1 MVTLRRLLR
10 GSALAL
16 LFASLACSQ
25 ILGLEDAELAPGAD
39 AGTGGNA
46 ALGTAGLSGRELT
59 LCQRF
64 CRTVIEACG
73 TAPEPGTLAVY
84 DSQFVCERQCEAFD
98 IGAPGDSSGNSA
110 HCRLTHAELAR
121 DFPGE
126 RRSECPAAGPGGDGV
141 CGDNCEG
148 YCSVMLAE
156 CSDYDSRETCLAS
169 CRDVPDLG
177 GFDIS
182 IVEGDSLQCRLYH
195 LNAAAVSP
203 ENHCPHAAGAFPCA
217 PATD

>member
-1 MVTLRRLLR
+1 MLQPLLR
-10 GSALAL
+10 AVAPVLVFGSLSCNL
-16 LFASLACSQ
+16 
-25 ILGLEDAELAPGAD
+25 ILGLEDAELAPGVD
-39 AGTGGNA
+39 AGAGGSAAPGTTG
-46 ALGTAGLSGRELT
+46 LAGEELT

-64 CRTVIEACG
+64 CKTVIEACG
-73 TAPEPGTLAVY
+73 TSPDPGTLAVY
-84 DSQFVCERQCEAFD
+84 DSQFVCELQCEAFEV
-98 IGAPGDSSGNSA
+98 GTPGDSSGNSV

-141 CGDNCEG
+141 CGENCEG

-156 CSDYDSRETCLAS
+156 CADYDSRETCLAA

-203 ENHCPHAAGAFPCA
+203 ANHCPHAAGAFPCA
-217 PATD
+217 AGSD